1 MWKAN
6 VYVTLKTGVLDPQGQ
21 AVLGSLQQLGFAAI
35 QDVQVGKF
43 MVVELA
49 ADGLAA
55 AIEQVEAICKRLL
68 ANPVLEDYRYDL
80 MEVQS

>member
-6 VYVTLKTGVLDPQGQ
+6 IYVTLKTGVLDPQGQ
-21 AVLGSLQQLGFAAI
+21 AVLGSLKQLGFASV

-49 ADGLAA
+49 ADSLDQAV
-55 AIEQVEAICKRLL
+55 EQVEAICKRLL

-80 MEVQS
+80 MEVCS